1 MRKIIKYTILIDDFT
16 GNKNVLKNSKKIDFT
31 GTMNIVRTTINKSH
45 QEIIAAGSITYLQ
58 IYLIF
63 MFHTNEN
70 VQ

>member
-31 GTMNIVRTTINKSH
+31 GTMKIVRTTINKSH

-63 MFHTNEN
+63 MFHTYEN